1 MVSTARQGWR
11 DLLAGANATR
21 SLVLAG
27 GVGLHAVNIFIVT
40 TILPSVVADIGGL
53 AYYAWN
59 TTLFVVA
66 SIVGS
71 AVSVHALGRLAPRGT
86 YLLALTLFALGTLA
100 CATAP
105 SMAALLAGRSLQG
118 LGGGMLVA
126 LSYAM
131 IRHLFPAA
139 LWPRAIA
146 LVSGMWGVAALR
158 GPFVGGVFGELGAWR
173 VAFWVLLPLI
183 GGLAV
188 LIGRVLGRVA
198 GGETRAAAFPGFRL
212 ALLAVAVL
220 SVSAASLA
228 EDVQLNA
235 LGVATA
241 AVLMAALA
249 RLDGAATERLLPGAA
264 FRPATPLG
272 ATYATMMLLVVG
284 TTTIIFVPFLLQVL
298 HGLSPLAAGYLTVV
312 EALGWTGAAL
322 ATSGA
327 PPAFA
332 RQAIAAGP
340 ATMLVGLVG
349 LSWSIPDGGV
359 SLAVIAIWLLLVG
372 AGIGMGWAHLA
383 SRALAL
389 APDGERDLAAAS
401 ISTLQL
407 WRPPSARRWPGW
419 WPTWPACP
427 IPARPAA
434 PRMLH
439 AGSSRCSRQRQRW
452 QVSPC
457 SLSWRARPRSLPERG
472 CRPLSHGAIVAAA
485 RPL

>member
-1 MVSTARQGWR
+1 VVSTARQGWR

-40 TILPSVVADIGGL
+40 TILPSVVAEIGGL

-71 AVSVHALGRLAPRGT
+71 AVSVHVLGRLAPRGT
-86 YLLALTLFALGTLA
+86 YLLALALFALGTLA

-146 LVSGMWGVAALR
+146 LVSGMWGVAALT
-158 GPFVGGVFGELGAWR
+158 GPFVGGVFAELGTWR
-173 VAFWVLLPLI
+173 VAFWVLLPLA

-188 LIGRVLGRVA
+188 LSGRVLGRVA
-198 GGETRAAAFPGFRL
+198 GGETRVAAFPGFRL

-220 SVSAASLA
+220 SISAASLA

-249 RLDGAATERLLPGAA
+249 RLDGPTTERLLPGAA

-284 TTTIIFVPFLLQVL
+284 TTTIIFVPLLLQVL
-298 HGLSPLAAGYLTVV
+298 HGLTPLAAGYLTVV

-322 ATSGA
+322 ATSA
-327 PPAFA
+327 ARPAFA

-349 LSWSIPDGGV
+349 LSWSIPDGGA

-407 WRPPSARRWPGW
+407 LATAFGSALAGMVANLAGLSTPDSVGAVANAAFWLFAVFA
-419 WPTWPACP
+419 TAPALASVAVFA
-427 IPARPAA
+427 ILGRPAA
-434 PRMLH
+434 QP
-439 AGSSRCSRQRQRW
+439 AGTG
-452 QVSPC
+452 
-457 SLSWRARPRSLPERG
+457 LP
-472 CRPLSHGAIVAAA
+472 PS
-485 RPL
+485 